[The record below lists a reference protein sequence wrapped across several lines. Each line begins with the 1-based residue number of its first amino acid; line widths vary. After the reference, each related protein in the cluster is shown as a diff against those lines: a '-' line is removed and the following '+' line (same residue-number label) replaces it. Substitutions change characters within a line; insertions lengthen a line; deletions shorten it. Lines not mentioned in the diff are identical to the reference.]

1 MAATATAQHIWTKT
15 NLLRDVLAA
24 MLTAE
29 KPVCKYEGNG
39 VQVLLTEAALVTYE
53 LDDRDTRNPA
63 WVPTERAVFTAA
75 EDELDRRNDWFGEVQ
90 YQIKRWRQVE
100 EGDDWEAEAYLSS
113 RRGRIE
119 DAYTLLLAK
128 ARGGIRPLSATPTV
142 SVAEAAG
149 F

>member
-53 LDDRDTRNPA
+53 LDDRDTRNPV
-63 WVPTERAVFTAA
+63 WVPTERAAFTAS
-75 EDELDRRNDWFGEVQ
+75 EGELERRADWLG
-90 YQIKRWRQVE
+90 QVDWQVKQWMLHE
-100 EGDDWEAEAYLSS
+100 ADDFMSLYFDVRYGS
-113 RRGRIE
+113 IE
-119 DAYTLLLAK
+119 DAYTLLLAN

-142 SVAEAAG
+142 SIAEAAR